1 MLLRRIP
8 FGSALVILLLP
19 LITVAGEAP
28 DMVTLKLPKGDPDA
42 GRRAFVALSCS
53 ACHRVAVEQGMPEP
67 VSATPGPTLGRYLG
81 RQAPSRLAMSI
92 FAPSHEISA
101 NLRRPREDD
110 LSPMPDY
117 SEAMTVRQFMD
128 LVAYVSSLPQE
139 KKEPR

>member
-1 MLLRRIP
+1 
-8 FGSALVILLLP
+8 
-19 LITVAGEAP
+19 
-28 DMVTLKLPKGDPDA
+28 
-42 GRRAFVALSCS
+42 
-53 ACHRVAVEQGMPEP
+53 
-67 VSATPGPTLGRYLG
+67 
-81 RQAPSRLAMSI
+81 MSI

-110 LSPMPDY
+110 LSPMPDF